1 MNLELL
7 LEPLQYGFMVRAF
20 VGVGLV
26 AVVAAAIGTFVVLK
40 GLAFMGDAIAHTAF
54 TGIAV
59 GLLLGISIHVSALF
73 FALVTSLGLWF

>member
-40 GLAFMGDAIAHTAF
+40 GCLLYTSCPRGKRWI
-54 TGIAV
+54 
-59 GLLLGISIHVSALF
+59 GLF
-73 FALVTSLGLWF
+73 PSLSWKWCSRDGW